1 MTRNNRLENIVTHK
15 IYCKK
20 YHYPQKGKVDQK
32 VKITGKFY
40 VKAKTYLAVKKFIRN
55 SKNQSKFDM

>member
-1 MTRNNRLENIVTHK
+1 MTRNNRSENIPAHK
-15 IYCKK
+15 ICCNK

-32 VKITGKFY
+32 DKITGKFY
-40 VKAKTYLAVKKFIRN
+40 VTAKTYLAAKKIIRN